1 MMRLKKAFTLIELL
15 VVISIIGILIGLLL
29 PAVQKVREAA
39 SRIQCANNMKQLGL
53 AMHNFAG
60 TFDGKL
66 PTITHQVAAGSN
78 GSVMVALMPYLEQ
91 ENLYKAYSI
100 PANMTLPA
108 APSGP
113 PTKYNS
119 MVIKTPFVCP
129 SDYSASTGT
138 GPSGWAGTSYI
149 GNAFLFSK
157 LGWFTVD
164 DPTISNYRIS
174 TIPDG
179 NSNTVAFAERLI
191 ETGPTYHQFG
201 YTSNNRDMAYT
212 PGGVVTSGPFIG
224 IPCEHY
230 NYPAFGMYESSY
242 PLFFD
247 MDMWYFTHKVGLQIN
262 PGPAKLVYWPNVSG
276 ASGYWGSNAGHASVV
291 QLTMMDGSVRN
302 VTEQINMKTFWLA
315 VIPFDGLV
323 IPSDWNN

>member
-1 MMRLKKAFTLIELL
+1 MKKIKKGFTLIELL

-39 SRIQCANNMKQLGL
+39 SRIQCANNMKQFGL
-53 AMHNFAG
+53 AMHNFS
-60 TFDGKL
+60 TTYDGKL
-66 PTITHQVAAGSN
+66 PTITHQVAPGSN

-113 PTKYNS
+113 PTKYNA

-179 NSNTVAFAERLI
+179 NSNTVAFAERVI
-191 ETGPTYHQFG
+191 VSNPTYHQFG
-201 YTSNNRDMAYT
+201 LTTNNRDMAYT
-212 PGGVVTSGPFIG
+212 SGGVVASGPFIG

-230 NYPAFGMYESSY
+230 NYPAFGIYESSY

-262 PGPAKLVYWPNVSG
+262 PGPAKLVYWPDVSG
-276 ASGYWGSNAGHASVV
+276 PSYWGSNAGHASVV
-291 QLTMMDGSVRN
+291 QLTMMDGSVRH

>member
-1 MMRLKKAFTLIELL
+1 MILKKAFTLIELL

-53 AMHNFAG
+53 AMHNFSG

-66 PTITHQVAAGSN
+66 PTITHQVAPGSN

-91 ENLYKAYSI
+91 ENLYKAYSL
-100 PANMTLPA
+100 PTNMTPPA
-108 APSGP
+108 APSGS
-113 PTKYNS
+113 PTKYNAT
-119 MVIKTPFVCP
+119 VIKTPFICP
-129 SDYSASTGT
+129 ADYSASTGIA
-138 GPSGWAGTSYI
+138 PSGWAGTSYI

-164 DPTISNYRIS
+164 DPTISNYRIG

-191 ETGPTYHQFG
+191 VTGPTYHQYG
-201 YTSNNRDMAYT
+201 YTSNNRDMAYIAGRT
-212 PGGVVTSGPFIG
+212 VVSGPFVG
-224 IPCEHY
+224 INCEHF
-230 NYPAFGMYESSY
+230 NFPAFGIYESSY

-247 MDMWYFTHKVGLQIN
+247 VDMWYFTHRVGLQIN
-262 PGPAKLVYWPNVSG
+262 PGLPKLVYWPDVSG
-276 ASGYWGSNAGHASVV
+276 ASGYWGANAGHSSVV
-291 QLTMMDGSVRN
+291 QLTMMDGSVRS
-302 VTEQINMKTFWLA
+302 VTEKIEMKTFWLA

-323 IPSDWNN
+323 LPADWNN

>member
-1 MMRLKKAFTLIELL
+1 MKKIKKGFTLIELL

-39 SRIQCANNMKQLGL
+39 SRIQCANNMKQFGL
-53 AMHNFAG
+53 AMHNFA
-60 TFDGKL
+60 TTYDGKL
-66 PTITHQVAAGSN
+66 PTITHKVAPGSN

-113 PTKYNS
+113 PTKYNAT
-119 MVIKTPFVCP
+119 VIKTPFVCP
-129 SDYSASTGT
+129 SDYSASTGS

-164 DPTISNYRIS
+164 DPTISNYRIG

-179 NSNTVAFAERLI
+179 NSNTVAFAERVI
-191 ETGPTYHQFG
+191 VSNPTYHQFG
-201 YTSNNRDMAYT
+201 LTTNNRDMAYT
-212 PGGVVTSGPFIG
+212 PGGFVTSGPFIG
-224 IPCEHY
+224 IHQEHF
-230 NYPAFGMYESSY
+230 NYPAFGTYQSSY
-242 PLFFD
+242 PLLFD
-247 MDMWYFTHKVGLQIN
+247 MYYFTYKFFLQVN
-262 PGPAKLVYWPNVSG
+262 PGPGHLVYWPDVSG
-276 ASGYWGSNAGHASVV
+276 ACPSGTNAGHSSVI

-302 VTEQINMKTFWLA
+302 VTEQIDMKTFWLA

-323 IPSDWNN
+323 IPADWNN